1 MCILHRGRRLTDS
14 FVHSRHLFCPRSL
27 SSRVQSVEP
36 FFSVLL
42 SAVFLGTK
50 PELKV
55 VLSLLPIV
63 AGVSLASF
71 TEASF
76 NWAGFGAAM
85 GSNVTFQS
93 RNVLS
98 KKLMG
103 NQKEV
108 PSTSTSHTTPLSLSV
123 CVCVCM
129 ITVCWTSSRACSMQ
143 YVCLVTCTDNN
154 CSLECRCDRC
164 VCYRNSTISISS
176 LLSPSCPSCS

>member
-1 MCILHRGRRLTDS
+1 MEMWIVHRGRRLTDS
-14 FVHSRHLFCPRSL
+14 LVHSRHLFCPRSL
-27 SSRVQSVEP
+27 SSRVQSLEP

-108 PSTSTSHTTPLSLSV
+108 PSTSTCPIPLPSV
-123 CVCVCM
+123 CVCVC
-129 ITVCWTSSRACSMQ
+129 V
-143 YVCLVTCTDNN
+143 
-154 CSLECRCDRC
+154 
-164 VCYRNSTISISS
+164 
-176 LLSPSCPSCS
+176 